1 MLRYTSKQQAY
12 SCRPFFPSSVI
23 SSVKPPFSFSKT
35 TRSLSSET
43 LAQIGRV
50 HSLYD
55 FTTVDGPGIRYM
67 IFLQGCLRRC
77 AFCFNPDSWDINGGT
92 RMTADDIMKNLKDHV
107 GYMRPNNGGVTI
119 SGGDAL
125 LQPDFVAEIFRRAH
139 EELGVTTCLDTSGLG
154 HESGWNKVLPHTDLV
169 LLCIKSANPRT
180 FFDLTESTNESM
192 IKFAGHVAMAKI
204 PLRIRHVLIPGIT
217 DTEQETKALVRFA
230 RNQPTLEMIEV
241 LPYHTLGV
249 SKWEEMNLKY
259 RLADARTPT
268 REEKLNFVKSLEDE
282 GFKVLCEE

>member
-1 MLRYTSKQQAY
+1 
-12 SCRPFFPSSVI
+12 
-23 SSVKPPFSFSKT
+23 
-35 TRSLSSET
+35 
-43 LAQIGRV
+43 
-50 HSLYD
+50 
-55 FTTVDGPGIRYM
+55 
-67 IFLQGCLRRC
+67 
-77 AFCFNPDSWDINGGT
+77 
-92 RMTADDIMKNLKDHV
+92 
-107 GYMRPNNGGVTI
+107 MRPNGGGVTI

-154 HESGWNKVLPHTDLV
+154 HEAGWKKVLPHTDLV
-169 LLCIKSANPRT
+169 LLCIKSANPQT

-192 IKFAGHVAMAKI
+192 IKFARHVAKAKV

-217 DTEQETKALVRFA
+217 DTEQETQALVRFA

-249 SKWEEMNLKY
+249 PKWEEMNLKY
-259 RLADARTPT
+259 RLAEARTPL
-268 REEKLNFVKSLEDE
+268 REETLNFIKTLEDE